1 MRAQDRAGAG
11 AGAVAAIYLCAS
23 VAHIRVM
30 VSTEHSRVGFRPLDV
45 LEYGII
51 APTHRATAAA
61 IEVQVERERETK
73 DKGDAPPHLSG
84 SLM

>member
-1 MRAQDRAGAG
+1 MEGGLGVSMRAQDRAG

-51 APTHRATAAA
+51 APTHRA
-61 IEVQVERERETK
+61 RYK
-73 DKGDAPPHLSG
+73 
-84 SLM
+84 